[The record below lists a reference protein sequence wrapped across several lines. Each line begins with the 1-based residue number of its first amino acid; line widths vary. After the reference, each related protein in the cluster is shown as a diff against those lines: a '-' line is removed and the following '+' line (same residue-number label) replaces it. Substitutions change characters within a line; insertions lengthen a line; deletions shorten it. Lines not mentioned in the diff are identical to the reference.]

1 MTEKSKNTKARR
13 QQWADRALAGDPLAL
28 DPLFRAVLGELDQH
42 IYTDGPITEKGAEAV
57 ARSIV
62 RTVRGRVPGAE
73 AMPTNSPNNEQRN
86 ALKRRAEDEKADQT
100 E

>member
-1 MTEKSKNTKARR
+1 MTDRSKNTKARR

-42 IYTDGPITEKGAEAV
+42 IHTGGPIGEKGAEAV

-73 AMPTNSPNNEQRN
+73 AMPTDHPNNDQRF
-86 ALKRRAEDEKADQT
+86 ALKRRAEDEKDNPT
-100 E
+100 D